1 MKKGFGISTCLDA
14 THSGLGE
21 LEIWIRVVAA
31 ASTTTTTDSLLNRA
45 AKEKLPTRAG
55 ERAQLQRL

>member
-1 MKKGFGISTCLDA
+1 MKKGFLKSTCLDA

-31 ASTTTTTDSLLNRA
+31 ATTTTTDSLLNGA

-55 ERAQLQRL
+55 ERAQL

>member
-1 MKKGFGISTCLDA
+1 MKKGFLKSTCLDA

-31 ASTTTTTDSLLNRA
+31 ATTTTTTTTDSLLNGA

-55 ERAQLQRL
+55 ERAQL

>member
-1 MKKGFGISTCLDA
+1 MRYLLYIWLFCLGCDA

-31 ASTTTTTDSLLNRA
+31 ATTTTTDSLLNGA

-55 ERAQLQRL
+55 ERAQL